1 MALGLAL
8 SGGGIRGASHI
19 GALRALEE
27 AGLKPKMIAGS
38 SAGSIVASMYATGM
52 TVDEMEES
60 FLKYAP
66 YVLDIDFA
74 GALGALLRLYPLF
87 RGKPVLDG
95 LIKGNNAEKI
105 INKLTHGRTMSQ
117 ANIPLAITA
126 TDINDGTPIVFTSA
140 KLDRR
145 DTGNMVF
152 CSNVLIS
159 EAVRASIAIPVI
171 FRPKT
176 VEVRGKK
183 RRLVDG
189 GVVNN
194 LPVDV
199 LRMMGADRIIGIN
212 LGYSG
217 QRQEQV
223 DNIVEIGSQTVDIM
237 MYHITKLRNRGE
249 NVVELMYNRRSIVY
263 PLNMNRETVV
273 VNPQIYDVSL
283 FEMRKIPECIERGYA
298 AVKSRLPEIKR
309 VLKL

>member
-27 AGLKPKMIAGS
+27 AGLKPDMIAGS
-38 SAGSIVASMYATGM
+38 SAGSIIASLYATGM
-52 TVDEMEES
+52 TVDGMEAA

-95 LIKGNNAEKI
+95 IIKGNNAEKI
-105 INKLTHGRTMSQ
+105 VNRLTEGKRMSQ
-117 ANIPLAITA
+117 ADIPLAITA
-126 TDINDGTPIVFTSA
+126 TDINDGTPVVFAS
-140 KLDRR
+140 RR
-145 DTGNMVF
+145 LAGRSGGNIICCSDT
-152 CSNVLIS
+152 LIS
-159 EAVRASIAIPVI
+159 EAVRASIAIPVV
-171 FRPKT
+171 FKPKAIK
-176 VEVRGKK
+176 VRGRA

-189 GVVNN
+189 GVTNN

-199 LRMMGADRIIGIN
+199 LRIMGAERIIGIN

-223 DNIVEIGSQTVDIM
+223 DNILEIGSQTIDIM
-237 MYHITKLRNRGE
+237 MFHITKLRNSRE
-249 NVVELMYNRRSIVY
+249 NVVELMHNKRSVVY
-263 PLNMNRETVV
+263 PLSMNRETVV

-283 FEMRKIPECIERGYA
+283 FEMKKIPQCIERGYA
-298 AVKSRLPEIKR
+298 AVKSRLPEIKK
-309 VLKL
+309 VLEL